1 MSPRAWQVIA
11 AAADVATAAAL
22 LAATWAVAAAGDRTR
37 RDTRR
42 LWIGAGLLAAT
53 VVPGYVLPAVLLPEA
68 SWQACWSVLVAVGAC
83 WFVARRRAW
92 LRSLSRSPRREVRE
106 VERRRRT
113 LETYDDV
120 VQSLALASYA
130 LDLGDPVR
138 ARTAIDDGLARART
152 ALRDLLDDHG
162 PGELVRAA
170 PSLGDRPRRRPERGT
185 P

>member
-1 MSPRAWQVIA
+1 MSLRTWQVVA
-11 AAADVATAAAL
+11 AVANVATAAAL
-22 LAATWAVAAAGDRTR
+22 LAATWAVAPAGDRTR
-37 RDTRR
+37 RDTRK
-42 LWIGAGLLAAT
+42 LWISVGLLAAT
-53 VVPGYVLPAVLLPEA
+53 VVPGYVLPAVLLPRA

-92 LRSLSRSPRREVRE
+92 LRSLPRSPRRE
-106 VERRRRT
+106 VERRRRA